1 MKRLILC
8 LASLPILSLSAMADD
23 QDDPGIP
30 SAKDCPPSVS
40 QTNYLDVSALGRK
53 KHAAEN
59 MTEMHQDMA
68 KKGFEFASMEI
79 YDENGD
85 LQGFFLTYTKDSAP
99 DCD

>member
-8 LASLPILSLSAMADD
+8 LASLPMLSLSAMADD
-23 QDDPGIP
+23 KDEPEVQ
-30 SAKDCPPSVS
+30 SAKDCPPSIS
-40 QTNYLDVSALGRK
+40 QTNYLDVSAFGRK
-53 KHAAEN
+53 HHAADN

-85 LQGFFLTYTKDSAP
+85 LQGFYLTYTKDSTP